1 VSKPR
6 KVKAGSILG
15 DKYRIVR
22 AMEKGGMGTVYEAVH
37 TGLERKVAIKV
48 LHPSLTANKRL
59 VSRFVQEAKMIAMAQ
74 HRNIVDVL
82 DVGYTSDGIPYF
94 VMEFLAG
101 ENLKARLKR
110 DKILSVK
117 DIMAYMRDVLTGLS
131 FAHGKG
137 IVHRDMKPGNVFLA
151 QEPDGRSVAKILDFG
166 VSKLTEGTG
175 EEKKEG
181 ESTMAGAFLGT
192 PAYMSPE
199 QARGK
204 FDDVDIRSD
213 IYSCG
218 VVLYKMLTGITPF
231 RGDSF
236 VEVLNNVIHAPVPQ
250 PSFIRSGLPD
260 SMDTVVLKAMSRD
273 PEDRYQDCQAFI
285 DALDALFPTGDER
298 SFLTGD
304 EEAPL
309 RKGAAALEKEISI
322 TGDREE
328 SLDFVPSGSTSL
340 DSLPSDSDVREAA
353 KTAALTASQ
362 KRKAWSMQGDRE
374 RAAGPTLKKRLVW
387 IVPLVLVVLAL
398 PVVTVALMAAFS
410 GSKAEE
416 GTNPAL
422 QKMASM
428 GPHKK
433 EALTP
438 KPAEPEAPRKVKI
451 TFTGFPPGAEI
462 LVNGSVQSDN
472 PIELDYESDP
482 VSILVRQGRKE
493 LLYKEFFPNRDV
505 ELFYSASAVVEK
517 EAVPEVEEPKTTE
530 KKHKGGKKKKTDGKK
545 PTIIKKPIF

>member
-6 KVKAGSILG
+6 KVKAGSILA
-15 DKYRIVR
+15 DKYKIIRP
-22 AMEKGGMGTVYEAVH
+22 METGGMGTVYEAVH
-37 TGLERKVAIKV
+37 TGLERTVAIKV

-110 DKILSVK
+110 DKILSMK
-117 DIMAYMRDVLTGLS
+117 DIMTYMRDVLTGLS

-137 IVHRDMKPGNVFLA
+137 IVHRDMKPGNIFLA
-151 QEPDGRSVAKILDFG
+151 TEPDGRSVAKILDFG
-166 VSKLTEGTG
+166 VSKLSEGAG
-175 EEKKEG
+175 KEKKEG

-204 FDDVDIRSD
+204 FDDVDMRSD

-250 PSFIRSGLPD
+250 PSFLRSGLPENID
-260 SMDTVVLKAMSRD
+260 EVVLKAMHRD
-273 PEDRYQDCQAFI
+273 PGDRYQDCQAFI
-285 DALDALFPTGDER
+285 DALDNLFPAGDER

-304 EEAPL
+304 GEAPL
-309 RKGAAALEKEISI
+309 RGVQARPEMDVSI
-322 TGDREE
+322 TSDAES
-328 SLDFVPSGSTSL
+328 SLDFVPSGSQSL

-353 KTAALTASQ
+353 AASAV
-362 KRKAWSMQGDRE
+362 KGKAWSLQGDRE
-374 RAAGPTLKKRLVW
+374 RTAGSPWKKRLVW
-387 IVPLVLVVLAL
+387 LVPLAL
-398 PVVTVALMAAFS
+398 TVIAVPVVVIAMVAAFS
-410 GSKAEE
+410 GSGAQDKA
-416 GTNPAL
+416 NPAL
-422 QKMASM
+422 EKMASRVH
-428 GPHKK
+428 HKK

-438 KPAEPEAPRKVKI
+438 IQVEPDPPKRVKV
-451 TFTGFPPGAEI
+451 TFSGFPAGAEI
-462 LVNGSVQSDN
+462 LVNGSVQKDN

-505 ELFYSASAVVEK
+505 ELFYSAATVVEK
-517 EAVPEVEEPKTTE
+517 EPEKEVPSPKTGDN
-530 KKHKGGKKKKTDGKK
+530 KKKDKGGKKKKTDEKK